1 MIAILIKTTD
11 EISVVE
17 LEEDTLKAMQRAV
30 GGFIEHVRPR
40 YLRSPYCMI
49 VNEEGLLRGMPIN
62 NAASLL
68 YGGITPIV
76 GDVLILK
83 DGLNEYNE
91 PDVIGLEEQEAAS
104 LVSQLANNMAFLT
117 VKLWFEVGL

>member
-40 YLRSPYCMI
+40 GLPNPYCMI

-76 GDVLILK
+76 GDVLILQ
-83 DGLNEYNE
+83 DGRNEYGE
-91 PDVIGLEEQEAAS
+91 MDVFGLEQQEAAT
-104 LVSQLANNMAFLT
+104 LVSQLSHSMAFLT
-117 VKLWFEVGL
+117 VKLWF